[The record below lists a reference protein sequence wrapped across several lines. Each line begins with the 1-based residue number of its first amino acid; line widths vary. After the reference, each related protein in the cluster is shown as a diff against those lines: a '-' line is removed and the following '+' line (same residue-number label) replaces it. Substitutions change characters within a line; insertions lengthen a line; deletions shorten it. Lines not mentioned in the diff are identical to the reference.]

1 MEGSDF
7 LISLKFNRHFL
18 GFRMII
24 GKKGENELNSI
35 ITCNAQLVARNLQ
48 RVTRIQHHATRNAYS
63 TTSDT
68 ANFRDEAHA

>member
-1 MEGSDF
+1 
-7 LISLKFNRHFL
+7 
-18 GFRMII
+18 MII